1 MVLEKDTF
9 QIENKENEHKKY
21 QIFFNVKNLPPEK
34 IDSSI
39 YLEEKTLGCLKFPI
53 LEKGESVYFTLDHE
67 KLVKMQGKTFIV
79 KVKNND
85 EFLNL
90 HLSDDSIIYSG
101 IFTRPQHLSENLGVL
116 FKNEKEGTS
125 LIFDSKQAL
134 LNTIAQE
141 TISAKITSF
150 RQLSNSEE
158 MEIHG

>member
-85 EFLNL
+85 
-90 HLSDDSIIYSG
+90 I
-101 IFTRPQHLSENLGVL
+101 
-116 FKNEKEGTS
+116 K
-125 LIFDSKQAL
+125 
-134 LNTIAQE
+134 
-141 TISAKITSF
+141 
-150 RQLSNSEE
+150 
-158 MEIHG
+158 